1 MVGTSCVV
9 YITCGKSADAS
20 GLSWGIIQCCCLPNV
35 DKGGGKILVLTV
47 DFRECR
53 CKLDWACVC
62 GDMCLKRVSSRE
74 CSPNNIASGCFPL
87 GILMK
92 WVSPKGCGLNDGVS
106 WCLVLSGSSQSVKM
120 RSK

>member
-1 MVGTSCVV
+1 MLLFT
-9 YITCGKSADAS
+9 KRRQ
-20 GLSWGIIQCCCLPNV
+20 WGGR
-35 DKGGGKILVLTV
+35 KLVLTV
-47 DFRECR
+47 EFRECR